1 MRRVWLDSANSGLET
16 FVPWRGSIAFLLLA
30 LAGCATTGF
39 RSTWTEPSASSITLS
54 GRKVAAF
61 VIAVSEP
68 MRRTAEDALAHE
80 LTARGALGIAGYT
93 LLPAPEA
100 RNPEAARQQLLHA
113 GVEGTVALRI
123 VARSQHVTYFPPT
136 FWGYWGVDW
145 SSHPDPNYIRIDTVV
160 WVEARAYS
168 VVQDKLLWV
177 GESVAMNDT
186 TADAFVKG
194 LGARVA
200 DAVQN
205 AGLLR
210 K

>member
-1 MRRVWLDSANSGLET
+1 MRVC
-16 FVPWRGSIAFLLLA
+16 GSITFLLLA

-54 GRKVAAF
+54 GRKVGAF
-61 VIAVSEP
+61 VIAVPER
-68 MRRTAEDALAHE
+68 MKRTAEDALAHE
-80 LTARGALGIAGYT
+80 LTARGAEGIAGYT

-100 RNPEAARQQLLHA
+100 SNPEAARQTLLHA

-123 VARSQHVTYFPPT
+123 VARTQQIAYFPPT

-145 SSHPDPNYIRIDTVV
+145 SSYPDPNYIRTDTVV
-160 WVEARAYS
+160 WMEARAYS

-177 GESVAMNDT
+177 GESVATNNT
-186 TADAFVKG
+186 TVDAFLKG
-194 LGARVA
+194 LGAKTA

-205 AGLLR
+205 AGLLG

>member
-1 MRRVWLDSANSGLET
+1 MWVCGA
-16 FVPWRGSIAFLLLA
+16 IAFLLLA

-39 RSTWTEPSASSITLS
+39 RSTWTEPSASSNTLS
-54 GRKVAAF
+54 GRKVGAF
-61 VIAVSEP
+61 VIAVPEP

-80 LTARGALGIAGYT
+80 LTARGAQGIAGYT

-100 RNPEAARQQLLHA
+100 RNPEAARQTLLHA
-113 GVEGTVALRI
+113 GVESTVALRI
-123 VARSQHVTYFPPT
+123 VARTQHITYFPPT

-145 SSHPDPNYIRIDTVV
+145 SSYPDPNDIRIDTVV

-168 VVQDKLLWV
+168 VVQDRLLWA
-177 GESVAMNDT
+177 GESVATNDT
-186 TADAFVKG
+186 TVAAFVKR
-194 LGARVA
+194 LGAKTA

-205 AGLLR
+205 AGLLG